1 MPTVSEI
8 PPRAHTA
15 SDAMDEEQRLVD
27 GARNGDQAAF
37 RELVERY
44 EDLVGATVIGMLG
57 PGAEA
62 EDTAQLTFVR
72 FYEALSRY
80 QGSGGVAPYVTR
92 TAINLS
98 LNALDRRKRRR
109 WRFLSR
115 DEHRGLPEPET
126 PPPAT
131 DEGRRKLVRHA
142 LDQLSPEHRAVVVLR
157 IINGYSTVETAN
169 LLGVPTGT
177 VLSRLSRAQERLKQ
191 ILSPFLE
198 DL

>member
-1 MPTVSEI
+1 
-8 PPRAHTA
+8 
-15 SDAMDEEQRLVD
+15 MDEEQRLVD

-44 EDLVGATVIGMLG
+44 EGLVGATVIGMLG